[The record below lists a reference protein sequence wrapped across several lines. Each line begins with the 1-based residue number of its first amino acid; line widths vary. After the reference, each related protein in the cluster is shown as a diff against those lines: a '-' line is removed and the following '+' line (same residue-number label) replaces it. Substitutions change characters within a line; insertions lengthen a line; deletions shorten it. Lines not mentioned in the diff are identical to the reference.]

1 MTPSNG
7 GVKAPVSFL
16 MILGVALALAMD
28 AFAVSLGLGLSL
40 KPATGGQTFRLAFH
54 FGLFQF
60 LMPVIGWTAGESLIK
75 YISAYDH
82 WVAFG
87 LLVAVGGRMIF
98 ESFERDKD
106 LRIKRPDPTKGFSLL
121 VLSVATSLDAL
132 AVGLSLA
139 ALHVDIIYPALVIG
153 LVAFAMTVAG
163 MKIGPLLGKV
173 IGKRAEFMG
182 GIILLLIGIKILA
195 DHV

>member
-1 MTPSNG
+1 VN
-7 GVKAPVSFL
+7 FL
-16 MILGVALALAMD
+16 LILGVALALAMD
-28 AFAVSLGLGLSL
+28 AFAVSMSVGLNE
-40 KPATGGQTFRLAFH
+40 KQTTRGQTFRLAFH

-60 LMPVIGWTAGESLIK
+60 LMPVIGWGAGESFVK
-75 YISAYDH
+75 YIEEYDH

-87 LLVAVGGRMIF
+87 LLLGVGAKMIF
-98 ESFERDKD
+98 ESLQRKKD
-106 LRIKRPDPTKGFSLL
+106 LKVKNPDPTKGISLL

-153 LVAFAMTVAG
+153 IVAFVMTVVG

-173 IGKRAEFMG
+173 IGKRAELMG
-182 GIILLLIGIKILA
+182 GVILLLIGIKILA
-195 DHV
+195 DHL

>member
-1 MTPSNG
+1 
-7 GVKAPVSFL
+7 

-60 LMPVIGWTAGESLIK
+60 LMPVIGWSAGESLIK

-87 LLVAVGGRMIF
+87 LLVAVGGKMIF
-98 ESFERDKD
+98 ESLERDKD
-106 LRIKRPDPTKGFSLL
+106 LKINRPDPTKGFSLL

-182 GIILLLIGIKILA
+182 GITLLLIGLKILA
-195 DHV
+195 DHL